1 MRIKYTKRLSAF
13 LSTVIITVTLSGTPQ
28 VAQAGIPSAIL
39 MPIIAQAI
47 GYALPRIVERE
58 IKQLSPQE
66 RQELYAIRNDALRQ
80 LEGVLTQAQRS
91 KIVQSLNSRQKIF
104 TAIKSIRLTPQ
115 QRARIQSIV
124 KNSRQR
130 MEAILSAN

>member
-115 QRARIQSIV
+115 QRARIQSII
-124 KNSRQR
+124 KSSRQR
-130 MEAILSAN
+130 MEAILSAR

>member
-13 LSTVIITVTLSGTPQ
+13 FSTVVIAVTLSGTPQ

-58 IKQLSPQE
+58 IKQLTPQE

>member
-115 QRARIQSIV
+115 QRARIQSII
-124 KNSRQR
+124 KSSRQR

>member
-13 LSTVIITVTLSGTPQ
+13 FSSVVIAVTLSGTPQ
-28 VAQAGIPSAIL
+28 VAQAGLPSAIL

-58 IKQLSPQE
+58 IKQLTPQE
-66 RQELYAIRNDALRQ
+66 RQELFAVRDDALRQ

-91 KIVQSLNSRQKIF
+91 KLVQSLNSRQKIV
-104 TAIKSIRLTPQ
+104 TAIKSIKLTPQ

-130 MEAILSAN
+130 MEAILSAR